1 MKNSN
6 YIMLSDTLPVV
17 VVGGGAVAV
26 SAHIIVQVAAPESSF
41 LSVKNANLIG
51 LVLSTSGDL
60 VLQKLGRREY

>member
-1 MKNSN
+1 M
-6 YIMLSDTLPVV
+6 
-17 VVGGGAVAV
+17 VGGGAVAV

-60 VLQKLGRREY
+60 VLQKLE